1 MIDNFYIALI
11 TCSSIIVAFI
21 SSFVMFH
28 INTIKSKR
36 DDALHTYK
44 RDCLLLTRFLQLCNS
59 LQNETTYSTK
69 ECETNEEAKECLR
82 LYNAVNSL
90 VSILEDNAFEK
101 YPQKVYTKSWLDKN
115 TNNVS
120 LIWYYLIHKQNR
132 VNAYKN
138 GRYTLIG
145 FSDEMTKEILTDLS
159 FGNHYVELNYETLG
173 NIAGDVECTL
183 IPRMRKT
190 LNTIN
195 ESVMNNEFWCILI
208 AVLILIIID
217 CVAPIIFMLLNINN
231 VWFGVLQFVVL
242 LVLITYIAIQLYKW
256 YKNLFITYK

>member
-11 TCSSIIVAFI
+11 TCSSIIVAFV

-28 INTIKSKR
+28 INIIKSKR

-59 LQNETTYSTK
+59 LKNEATYSIK
-69 ECETNEEAKECLR
+69 ECEANEVAKDCLP
-82 LYNAVNSL
+82 LYHAVTSL
-90 VSILEDNAFEK
+90 VSIIGEDAFEK
-101 YPQKVYTKSWLDKN
+101 YPQKVYTKSWLD
-115 TNNVS
+115 NNVDNVNK
-120 LIWYYLIHKQNR
+120 IWYFLIHKQNR

-159 FGNHYVELNYETLG
+159 FGNHYVELNYETVG
-173 NIAGDVECTL
+173 HIAGDVECTL

-195 ESVMNNEFWCILI
+195 ESVMDNEFKCILI
-208 AVLILIIID
+208 AALFLIIID
-217 CVAPIIFMLLNINN
+217 CVVPIIFILLNINE
-231 VWFGVLQFVVL
+231 VLIGLL
-242 LVLITYIAIQLYKW
+242 LVSVLSLLLVFIGYKLYHW

>member
-1 MIDNFYIALI
+1 MDNFYIALI
-11 TCSSIIVAFI
+11 TCSSIIVAFV

-59 LQNETTYSTK
+59 LQNEATYSIK
-69 ECETNEEAKECLR
+69 ECDVNEDAKDCLP

-90 VSILEDNAFEK
+90 VSILEEDAFEK

-115 TNNVS
+115 ANNVS

-145 FSDEMTKEILTDLS
+145 ISDEMTKGILTDLS
-159 FGNHYVELNYETLG
+159 FGNHYNELNYETVG
-173 NIAGDVECTL
+173 SIAGDVECTL
-183 IPRMRKT
+183 IPRMQKT

-195 ESVMNNEFWCILI
+195 ESVMSNEFKCII
-208 AVLILIIID
+208 AAILILIITD
-217 CVAPIIFMLLNINN
+217 CILPILFILLNINK
-231 VWFGVLQFVVL
+231 VWIGVLQFAVL
-242 LVLITYIAIQLYKW
+242 LALIAYIANQLHKW
-256 YKNLFITYK
+256 YKNIFITYK